1 MFATA
6 HILMYNPQ
14 SDQKIVRDIRLDLFE
29 VARTGLTVAEFIEQ
43 NRPLPYTWDLSD
55 VTIHH
60 EEPMTEFDRM
70 V

>member
-6 HILMYNPQ
+6 HILMYNPWT
-14 SDQKIVRDIRLDLFE
+14 DKKIARDIRLDLAE
-29 VARTGLTVAEFIEQ
+29 VAITGLTVADFIE
-43 NRPLPYTWDLSD
+43 NHRPIPYTWDLSD

>member
-6 HILMYNPQ
+6 HILMYNPWTAK
-14 SDQKIVRDIRLDLFE
+14 KIAHDVRLDLAE
-29 VARTGLTVAEFIEQ
+29 VSSTGLTVAEFIEQ

-60 EEPMTEFDRM
+60 EEPLTEFDRM

>member
-6 HILMYNPQ
+6 HVLMYNPWTAK
-14 SDQKIVRDIRLDLFE
+14 KIAHDVRLDLTE
-29 VARTGLTVAEFIEQ
+29 VAITGLTVAEFIEQ

>member
-6 HILMYNPQ
+6 HILMDNPWTAK
-14 SDQKIVRDIRLDLFE
+14 KIAHDVRLDLFE
-29 VARTGLTVAEFIEQ
+29 VALTGLSVADFIEKH
-43 NRPLPYTWDLSD
+43 RPLPYTWDLSD

-60 EEPMTEFDRM
+60 EEPLTEFDRA

>member
-6 HILMYNPQ
+6 HVLMYNPWTAK
-14 SDQKIVRDIRLDLFE
+14 KIAHDVRLDLAE
-29 VARTGLTVAEFIEQ
+29 VAITGLTVAEFIEQ

>member
-6 HILMYNPQ
+6 HVLMYNPWTAK
-14 SDQKIVRDIRLDLFE
+14 KIAHDVRLDLTE
-29 VARTGLTVAEFIEQ
+29 VAITGLTVAEFIEQ
-43 NRPLPYTWDLSD
+43 NRPIPYTWDLSD

-60 EEPMTEFDRM
+60 EEPLTEIDRM

>member
-6 HILMYNPQ
+6 HILMYNPWT
-14 SDQKIVRDIRLDLFE
+14 DKKIARDVRLDLAE
-29 VARTGLTVAEFIEQ
+29 VAITGLTVAEFIEQ

-55 VTIHH
+55 VTIHY
-60 EEPMTEFDRM
+60 EDPMTEFDRM

>member
-6 HILMYNPQ
+6 HILMHNPWTAK
-14 SDQKIVRDIRLDLFE
+14 KIAHDVRLDLTE
-29 VARTGLTVAEFIEQ
+29 VAITGLTVAEFIEQ

-60 EEPMTEFDRM
+60 EEPLTEIDRM

>member
-6 HILMYNPQ
+6 HILMDNPWTGK
-14 SDQKIVRDIRLDLFE
+14 KIPHDVRLDLFE
-29 VARTGLTVAEFIEQ
+29 VADAGLTVADFIEKH
-43 NRPLPYTWDLSD
+43 RPIPYTWDLSD

-60 EEPMTEFDRM
+60 EEPLTEIDRM

>member
-6 HILMYNPQ
+6 HILVDNPWNAK
-14 SDQKIVRDIRLDLFE
+14 KIARDVRLDLAE
-29 VARTGLTVAEFIEQ
+29 VAITGLTVAEFIEEH
-43 NRPLPYTWDLSD
+43 RPIPYTWDLSD

-60 EEPMTEFDRM
+60 EDPLTEIDNA

>member
-6 HILMYNPQ
+6 HVLMYNPWTAK
-14 SDQKIVRDIRLDLFE
+14 KIAHDVRLDLTE
-29 VARTGLTVAEFIEQ
+29 VAITGLTVAEFIEQ

-60 EEPMTEFDRM
+60 EDPLTEFDRM

>member
-6 HILMYNPQ
+6 HILMYNPWTAK
-14 SDQKIVRDIRLDLFE
+14 KIAHDVRLDLTE
-29 VARTGLTVAEFIEQ
+29 VAITGLTVAEFIEQ

>member
-6 HILMYNPQ
+6 HILMYNPWTAK
-14 SDQKIVRDIRLDLFE
+14 KIAHDVRLDLTE
-29 VARTGLTVAEFIEQ
+29 VAITGLTVAEFIEQ
-43 NRPLPYTWDLSD
+43 NRPIPYTWDLSD

-60 EEPMTEFDRM
+60 EDPMTEFDRM